1 MKTSGKDAAQI
12 PACESHPVPQPVI
25 SQSLF
30 LATLFAAD
38 PSATKEEVLLAAACL
53 SQAIFLP
60 SEHTGWAT
68 RQGELASTPSEEA
81 HDLGSKEPKVY
92 LLSCH

>member
-1 MKTSGKDAAQI
+1 MPKF
-12 PACESHPVPQPVI
+12 QPVSHI
-25 SQSLF
+25 QSLSLS
-30 LATLFAAD
+30 LAKACSWLPFVAD
-38 PSATKEEVLLAAACL
+38 PSATKEEVLLAAAFL

-81 HDLGSKEPKVY
+81 HDLRGKEPKVY